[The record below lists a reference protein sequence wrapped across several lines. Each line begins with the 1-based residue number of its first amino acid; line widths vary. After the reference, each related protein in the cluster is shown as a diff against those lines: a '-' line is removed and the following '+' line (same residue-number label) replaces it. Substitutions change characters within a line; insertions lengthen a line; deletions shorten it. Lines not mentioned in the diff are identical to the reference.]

1 MKIVQ
6 KALNL
11 FIILLLSSCFDNSQ
25 KEKHIE
31 KKIQEIEINTK
42 QIVDEINRNNTIFE
56 VLSNGTENIVYA
68 RIEDS
73 FKYYNQDEKLA
84 LSKTLF
90 NFGLYNFSM
99 EFLNNVNV
107 ETKYFDKL
115 MHKFNDAMSLNDGQ
129 LASLFLDT
137 LSNHLKRNYSN
148 VNEARIEISKGYLNH
163 VLGNYSVAITHY
175 KKAIYLINKFKI
187 SDLLKISVYR
197 KIGNSYNNLLHSEIS
212 NDAYF
217 KQALYYYGK
226 EKEVTLKMSPI
237 SYTNLSM
244 NNIITGVLM
253 RCKNKSQ
260 LPYFQ
265 KAIDQSVVYSDSNAT
280 FTINAVTATMALNNY
295 IEKIHNNFDVESI
308 RKMDSLIKIHK
319 SIIYTKSLISLYSG
333 LGLDVKEYYSQFA
346 IELEI
351 QNKINNP
358 FYKTKP
364 LELLNLSQETKYPL
378 IKHIKKLKETYGD
391 YYRKVLKLYITLLEI
406 KAFGIKNNNKKYE
419 AFADKNIH
427 KLKNLNEPNFNFNYK
442 VKLTKSDVN
451 KLILYCKESKSTII
465 DYQILYGNKT
475 IYSFI
480 DENGLKVTIDSLN
493 PILSPEDIDT
503 LYKSIEN
510 KNVSYYQKKAF
521 NIYKRLY
528 LDKINTKNVII
539 CSDEI
544 MEKIPFDAL
553 VIDTLKKQRWK
564 DLNYLIKSKD
574 ILLIPSLTM
583 LLEKQTE
590 NKLFVNVWHTEKD
603 TSTLP
608 FNNKLINWIKDNLNT
623 KINDPKI
630 SSSGILHIIGHTVE
644 NEKKQLEYHIGK
656 FKFTNKSNLKNVP
669 QLVILHG
676 CKSNNGRYVKSEGI
690 LSLSRMFLYS
700 GSNNVIS
707 SLWDVDNQSSTELF
721 KHFYLELKKGKST
734 NESLRIAKKRILF
747 ESLPAEWSNPYYWS
761 SFNSYG
767 TSLNFD

>member
-1 MKIVQ
+1 MKIVI
-6 KALNL
+6 KTFYLL
-11 FIILLLSSCFDNSQ
+11 IILLLSSCIDNSQ

-42 QIVDEINRNNTIFE
+42 EIVEDINRNNTIFE
-56 VLSNGTENIVYA
+56 VLSNGGENIVYA

-73 FKYYNQDEKLA
+73 LKYYSQDEKLA

-115 MHKFNDAMSLNDGQ
+115 IHKFNDAISLNDVQ
-129 LASLFLDT
+129 LAALLLDT
-137 LSNHLKRNYSN
+137 LSNHLKNNYSI
-148 VNEARIEISKGYLNH
+148 VNETRIEISKGYLNH
-163 VLGNYSVAITHY
+163 VLSNYSIAIKHY
-175 KKAIYLINKFKI
+175 KKAFYLINKFKL
-187 SDLLKISVYR
+187 SDFLKISVYR
-197 KIGNSYNNLLHSEIS
+197 KIGNSYNNMAHIEIH
-212 NDAYF
+212 NDEYF

-226 EKEVTLKMSPI
+226 EQEVTLNMTPI

-265 KAIDQSVVYSDSNAT
+265 KAIDQSIVYSDSNAT

-295 IEKIHNNFDVESI
+295 IEKLHYKYDVKSLKKI
-308 RKMDSLIKIHK
+308 DSLIKIHK
-319 SIIYTKSLISLYSG
+319 SIIFTKSLISLYSG
-333 LGLDVKEYYSQFA
+333 LGIDVKEYYSQFA

-358 FYKTKP
+358 LYKIKP

-378 IKHIKKLKETYGD
+378 IKHIKKIKETYGD
-391 YYRKVLKLYITLLEI
+391 YYSEVLKLYITLLEI
-406 KAFGIKNNNKKYE
+406 KAFAIKNNNKKYV
-419 AFADKNIH
+419 AFANKNIH
-427 KLKNLNEPNFNFNYK
+427 KLKNLNETNFNFNYK

-451 KLILYCKESKSTII
+451 KLISYCKKTKATII

-480 DENGLKVTIDSLN
+480 DEHGLKVTIDSLN
-493 PILSPEDIDT
+493 PILSSEDIDT
-503 LYKSIEN
+503 LYKSLEN
-510 KNVSYYQKKAF
+510 RNVSNYQKNAF
-521 NIYKRLY
+521 NTYKRLY
-528 LDKINTKNVII
+528 LDKINTKNIII

-544 MEKIPFDAL
+544 IEKIPFDAL

-590 NKLFVNVWHTEKD
+590 NKLFVNVWYTEKD

-608 FNNKLINWIKDNLNT
+608 FNNQLINWIKDNLGT
-623 KINDPKI
+623 KINNPKLT
-630 SSSGILHIIGHTVE
+630 SSGILHIIGHTVE

-656 FKFTNKSNLKNVP
+656 FKLTNKSNLKQVP

-676 CKSNNGRYVKSEGI
+676 CKSNNGKYVKSEGI
-690 LSLSRMFLYS
+690 LSLSRMFLYN
-700 GSNNVIS
+700 GSNSVIS
-707 SLWDVDNQSSTELF
+707 SLWDVDNKSSTELF
-721 KHFYLELKKGKST
+721 KLFYSELKKGKNT
-734 NESLRIAKKRILF
+734 NESMRIAKKKILF
-747 ESLPAEWSNPYYWS
+747 ESLPSEWSNPYYWS

-767 TSLNFD
+767 NSLNFD